1 MLLRLHNAFLLLGC
15 YLISHIH
22 LALATDSIDLGRSIY
37 ERGIGRDGR
46 EIGAMVHGNVSLKGA
61 AIACIGCHGGN
72 ARGDGEAFVQAPDI
86 RWLNLSKP
94 YPARRMG
101 TAETPYNESSFSK
114 VLRTGITA
122 ADRKLDPIM
131 PRFDL
136 ADDEINSLIAYLS
149 TIDQLKSSEQSRLV
163 ILGLLP
169 KPGQNTLADALDSK
183 LKNCSAKEN
192 GSPIIAIDILYFDT
206 PEDAIIKLQE
216 RLSENTNVLVLAP
229 FLPGWEH
236 QYVEAMQYNN
246 VPTVLPFS
254 LLDLPDG
261 VNWIF
266 PFPGLESQILALLKS
281 AQAEGYAQLR
291 VHSEPKNPLSVKL
304 AAIATK
310 MATAHGMLVIADE
323 SERTHKQA
331 KIATLWLKQ
340 FSPNQV
346 EQSLLKDELMLV
358 PVMFFKPDQANENSR
373 ENPLPQRHIAYP
385 YNPKIGE
392 NGTWRMPVDVWAGA
406 ACKFL
411 SLAGE
416 KSINLHKLPEI
427 LKWEEDLFL
436 YSRPNPDLLSDR
448 VFIHK

>member
-1 MLLRLHNAFLLLGC
+1 MLRLHHAFLLLGC
-15 YLISHIH
+15 YLISHINF
-22 LALATDSIDLGRSIY
+22 ALATDPIDLGRSIY
-37 ERGIGRDGR
+37 EKGIGRDGR
-46 EIGAMVHGNVSLKGA
+46 EIGAMVHGSVSLKGA

-72 ARGDGEAFVQAPDI
+72 ARGGSEAFVQAPDI

-101 TAETPYNESSFSK
+101 AAETSYDGSSFSK
-114 VLRTGITA
+114 VLRTGVTV

-149 TIDQLKSSEQSRLV
+149 TIDQLKSTEQSRLV

-183 LKNCSAKEN
+183 LKSCPADKE
-192 GSPIIAIDILYFDT
+192 GFPIATIDMLYFNT
-206 PEDAIIKLQE
+206 PEDAIIKLKE
-216 RLSENTNVLVLAP
+216 RLSENPDVLILAP
-229 FLPGWEH
+229 FLLGWER
-236 QYVEAMQYNN
+236 QYTEAIQYNN
-246 VPTVLPFS
+246 IPTVLPFS
-254 LLDLPDG
+254 LLDSPDET
-261 VNWIF
+261 NWIF

-281 AQAEGYAQLR
+281 AKTEGYAQLR
-291 VHSEPKNPLSVKL
+291 VYSEPENPLSVKL
-304 AAIATK
+304 AAIAIK

-331 KIATLWLKQ
+331 KIATLWLKPLN
-340 FSPNQV
+340 PNQV
-346 EQSLLKDELMLV
+346 EQRLPKDELMLV
-358 PVMFFKPDQANENSR
+358 PVMFFKPDQANENSQG
-373 ENPLPQRHIAYP
+373 NPLPQRHIAYP
-385 YNPKIGE
+385 YHPKIGK

-411 SLAGE
+411 SLAGG

-448 VFIHK
+448 VFIDK